1 MKIKEVKI
9 KKIDNITITIRVSKL
24 LKARMRLGLLLF
36 RLAGWVL
43 GCQVE
48 IEQIKKYKSLDSN
61 LPIGIDGQPIFTHD
75 YKEYIK

>member
-9 KKIDNITITIRVSKL
+9 KKIDNVTITIKISKL

-36 RLAGWVL
+36 RLAGWVF

-48 IEQIKKYKSLDSN
+48 IDQREEVK
-61 LPIGIDGQPIFTHD
+61 
-75 YKEYIK
+75 